1 MAIHYNNGTGQLH
14 SKESK
19 QPIAQINYRL
29 IETDP
34 TKYTKKKWWG
44 EFSMGRELAELKN
57 SAIFRIE
64 FEDGRDGDCA
74 VWANTESQGVAGSK
88 YHHNYHFNG
97 RSKMGQDFRSGK
109 TPH

>member
-1 MAIHYNNGTGQLH
+1 MAIQYSNGLGLLYDRD
-14 SKESK
+14 SK

-44 EFSMGRELAELKN
+44 EFYTSKELKKLKE
-57 SAIFRIE
+57 SVIFRIE

-74 VWANTESQGVAGSK
+74 IWTNSEAQYSSTAKQF
-88 YHHNYHFNG
+88 NYHFNG
-97 RSKMGQDFRSGK
+97 RSKLGRDFSGS
-109 TPH
+109 TG

>member
-1 MAIHYNNGTGQLH
+1 MAIHYSNGTGWLYK
-14 SKESK
+14 KESK
-19 QPIAQINYRL
+19 QTVVQINYRL

-34 TKYTKKKWWG
+34 TKYMKKKWWG
-44 EFSMGRELAELKN
+44 EFSTGKELKDLRE

-74 VWANTESQGVAGSK
+74 VWANTESQDDADSK

-97 RSKMGQDFRSGK
+97 RGRMGHDLRGGK
-109 TPH
+109 G